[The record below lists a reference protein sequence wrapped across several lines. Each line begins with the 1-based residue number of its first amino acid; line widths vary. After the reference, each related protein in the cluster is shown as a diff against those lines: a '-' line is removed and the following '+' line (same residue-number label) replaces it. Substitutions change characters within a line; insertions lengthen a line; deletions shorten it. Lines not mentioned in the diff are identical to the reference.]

1 MFSRRAPDTFCDE
14 EGASQGG
21 LWDDLLTFRLGCG
34 IDRDMRCAA
43 ARVRLCVQTQED
55 SAPQDGTGLG
65 QQHEKKRD
73 WEVNICGV
81 YFCVSFLTL
90 YLGQGVEK
98 SYSMTAFVP
107 PHCFPFGQKH
117 LVWRARVASEHVV
130 SAPITSSASRTEAS
144 EHVHA
149 FILL

>member
-65 QQHEKKRD
+65 QQHEKKKRLGSKYL
-73 WEVNICGV
+73 WSLFLCFFFNL
-81 YFCVSFLTL
+81 VSWTGGGKKL
-90 YLGQGVEK
+90 
-98 SYSMTAFVP
+98 
-107 PHCFPFGQKH
+107 
-117 LVWRARVASEHVV
+117 
-130 SAPITSSASRTEAS
+130 
-144 EHVHA
+144 
-149 FILL
+149 